1 MNEAYTIL
9 MYLGVGTVFSA
20 LFEYLMYK
28 TDYKTTNETQ
38 NWERVFWI
46 TCWPYLLLKF
56 LIAYFKR

>member
-1 MNEAYTIL
+1 MSEAYNIML
-9 MYLGVGTVFSA
+9 YFGVGVVLSA

-28 TDYKTTNETQ
+28 TGYKEPVDNK
-38 NWERVFWI
+38 NWERLFWI